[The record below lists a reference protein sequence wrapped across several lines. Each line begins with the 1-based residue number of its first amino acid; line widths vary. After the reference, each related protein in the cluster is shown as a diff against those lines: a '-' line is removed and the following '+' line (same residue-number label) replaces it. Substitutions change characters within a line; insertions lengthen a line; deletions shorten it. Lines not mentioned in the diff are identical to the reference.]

1 MPINLLET
9 VQENLGYPPLQKI
22 ETNTQKVKDDMGL
35 LPEQLF
41 SQAAIPSVLIA
52 LSEYSQD
59 TEQANHLLMAE
70 ASYEWSNV
78 IFGDSRTD
86 VMNAIALYCGK
97 TTGNFIP
104 ELNEIGTEAVRVVKA
119 QTTPATVSSIQT
131 ILKEARNDVL
141 PFLPPSLQIGVL
153 LHDNTLDDGTNKMQ
167 GPISSL
173 MQAIGGSFSGTDSD
187 EIINSK

>member
-1 MPINLLET
+1 MPIHILET

-22 ETNTQKVKDDMGL
+22 EPNSQKVKDDMGL

-59 TEQANHLLMAE
+59 DEQARHLLKADT
-70 ASYEWSNV
+70 SFEWSNV

-86 VMNAIALYCGK
+86 VMNAIAQYCGK
-97 TTGNFIP
+97 ETGNFIP
-104 ELNEIGTEAVRVVKA
+104 ELNEIATEAVRVVKA

-131 ILKEARNDVL
+131 ILKDARNDVL
-141 PFLPPSLQIGVL
+141 PYLPPSLQIGIL
-153 LHDNTLDDGTNKMQ
+153 LHDNTLDDNTNKMQ

-173 MQAIGGSFSGTDSD
+173 MQAIGGSFSGADSD
-187 EIINSK
+187 ETINSK